1 MRILKQSIIFTILF
15 IIICGVA
22 YPLAMTALGNIFFSN
37 RANGSIIE
45 VNGEKIGSSLIGQKF
60 QDSRFF
66 KGRVS
71 AVDYNI
77 HKESD
82 NTDIASGGTN
92 LAPSNAQLIE
102 RVKTDINEFEK
113 NNPTVKKE
121 DIPTDLFTSSG
132 SGLDPDISKE
142 SAKIQVDSIS
152 NSSGISKDKLN
163 SIIDNNVKEKFLG
176 IFGEERVNV
185 LKLNI
190 EIFKI
195 LKDEGKISS
204 DS

>member
-22 YPLAMTALGNIFFSN
+22 YPLVTTTLGNIFFSN
-37 RANGSIIE
+37 RANGSIIK

-60 QDSRFF
+60 QDPRFF
-66 KGRVS
+66 RGRVS

-77 HKESD
+77 HKESG
-82 NTDIASGGTN
+82 NTDVTSGGSN
-92 LAPSNAQLIE
+92 LAPSNAQLME
-102 RVKTDINEFEK
+102 RVKTDIDEFEK
-113 NNPTVKKE
+113 NNPTVKRE

-152 NSSGISKDKLN
+152 NSSGISKDRLN
-163 SIIDNNVKEKFLG
+163 SIIDSNVEGRLLG
-176 IFGEERVNV
+176 ILGEERVNV

-195 LKDEGKISS
+195 LKSEGKI
-204 DS
+204 